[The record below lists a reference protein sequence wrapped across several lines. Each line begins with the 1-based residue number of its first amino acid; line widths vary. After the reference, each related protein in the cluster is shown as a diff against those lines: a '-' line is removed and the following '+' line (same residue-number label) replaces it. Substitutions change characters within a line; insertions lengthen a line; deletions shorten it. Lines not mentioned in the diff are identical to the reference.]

1 MQIVPEYT
9 PLAREDIPDALIQM
23 LHEHFKEVS
32 FSIFGDPVGPDWTS
46 RMSYPLAEDNNR
58 RYLMRGIFTDDT
70 ANIGAVIRRGA
81 F

>member
-1 MQIVPEYT
+1 MQILTENT
-9 PLAREDIPDALIQM
+9 PLAREDIPEALIQM

-46 RMSYPLAEDNNR
+46 RMSYPLAEDNNC
-58 RYLMRGIFTDDT
+58 RYVIRGIFTDDT
-70 ANIGAVIRRGA
+70 ANIGAVIRRGV

>member
-1 MQIVPEYT
+1 MHISQINT
-9 PLAREDIPDALIQM
+9 PLTREDIPDALIQM

-46 RMSYPLAEDNNR
+46 RMSHPLAEDNNR
-58 RYLMRGIFTDDT
+58 RYVMRGIFTDDT
-70 ANIGAVIRRGA
+70 ANIGAVIRRGV